1 MPRDLEKY
9 RAKRTADST
18 PEPAGVVSPELGGLF
33 VVHQHAARNLH
44 WDLRLE
50 LDGVL
55 LSFAVPKGPSPD
67 PADKRLAVQT
77 EDHPIEYADFEGVI
91 PASNYGAGSMIVWER
106 EVDPA
111 RGHAGGTGE
120 GKLLF
125 ELKGYKLRG
134 MWTLVKLK
142 KGEKEWLLIRSATD
156 TSKGRHVPAGVG
168 AVGAR
173 WSACATAR
181 KW

>member
-67 PADKRLAVQT
+67 PADKRLAVQSWNST
-77 EDHPIEYADFEGVI
+77 TAFQSEFAETR
-91 PASNYGAGSMIVWER
+91 SRVW
-106 EVDPA
+106 
-111 RGHAGGTGE
+111 
-120 GKLLF
+120 
-125 ELKGYKLRG
+125 
-134 MWTLVKLK
+134 
-142 KGEKEWLLIRSATD
+142 
-156 TSKGRHVPAGVG
+156 TSRPS
-168 AVGAR
+168 R
-173 WSACATAR
+173 
-181 KW
+181 

>member
-91 PASNYGAGSMIVWER
+91 PGGQLR
-106 EVDPA
+106 RGVDDRVGQGQVDSARRHRA
-111 RGHAGGTGE
+111 RGWR
-120 GKLLF
+120 
-125 ELKGYKLRG
+125 RG
-134 MWTLVKLK
+134 SSSSSS
-142 KGEKEWLLIRSATD
+142 RAT
-156 TSKGRHVPAGVG
+156 SSRGCGR
-168 AVGAR
+168 
-173 WSACATAR
+173 W
-181 KW
+181 

>member
-55 LSFAVPKGPSPD
+55 LSFAPSRP
-67 PADKRLAVQT
+67 R
-77 EDHPIEYADFEGVI
+77 II
-91 PASNYGAGSMIVWER
+91 PSSTPTSR
-106 EVDPA
+106 E
-111 RGHAGGTGE
+111 
-120 GKLLF
+120 
-125 ELKGYKLRG
+125 
-134 MWTLVKLK
+134 
-142 KGEKEWLLIRSATD
+142 
-156 TSKGRHVPAGVG
+156 
-168 AVGAR
+168 
-173 WSACATAR
+173 
-181 KW
+181 